1 MCLSESSNS
10 SFKILNTVDRIA
22 RATDLWVRHGIGAGR
37 FSLSDSM
44 PCARQELA
52 AGIIY
57 GLCDSLELDDGHLF
71 FTLYVYS
78 LLNGDTGQAMT
89 DARELYNLREKDVT
103 PDVFRQGLN
112 EADNLMALLQPAI
125 N

>member
-1 MCLSESSNS
+1 MSLPESSCS
-10 SFKILNTVDRIA
+10 SFEILNKVDRIA
-22 RATDLWVRHGIGAGR
+22 RATDLWVRHGVGAGR

-44 PCARQELA
+44 PHARQELA

-89 DARELYNLREKDVT
+89 DARDLYNLREKSAS
-103 PDVFRQGLN
+103 PDVFRQGLD
-112 EADNLMALLQPAI
+112 EADNLMALLQAPM

>member
-1 MCLSESSNS
+1 MSLPEPSNS

-22 RATDLWVRHGIGAGR
+22 RATDLWVRHGVGAGR

-44 PCARQELA
+44 PRARQELA

-57 GLCDSLELDDGHLF
+57 GLCDSLELDDRHLF
-71 FTLYVYS
+71 FTLYVYF

-89 DARELYNLREKDVT
+89 DARDLYNLREKDDT

-112 EADNLMALLQPAI
+112 EADNLMTLLQPAM